1 MTKTASRP
9 AMGAVDNRGADRF
22 PVNAGTGC
30 SFFAR
35 VAEEVGGIR
44 VRTVSMDGIGL
55 SVAHRVEPGALLA
68 VGLSN
73 PEKGFA
79 KTILVRVVHATPEM
93 GGFLVGGEFVT
104 PLTYQELTAL
114 VL

>member
-1 MTKTASRP
+1 MMTAGHVVT
-9 AMGAVDNRGADRF
+9 GATYNRRADRF

-30 SFFAR
+30 SFLAR
-35 VAEEVGGIR
+35 VTEDFSGVR

-55 SVAHRVEPGALLA
+55 SVTHRVEPGAVLA

-73 PEKGFA
+73 PAKGFA
-79 KTILVRVVHATPEM
+79 KTVLVRVAHATPEM